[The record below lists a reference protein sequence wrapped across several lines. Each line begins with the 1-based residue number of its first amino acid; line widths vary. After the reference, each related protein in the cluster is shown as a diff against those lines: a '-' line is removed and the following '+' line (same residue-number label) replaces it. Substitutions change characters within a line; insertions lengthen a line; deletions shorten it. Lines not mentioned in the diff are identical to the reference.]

1 MGSNILVTGASGK
14 VGSAVVRHLAGLGVA
29 ARLGVRNLDLK
40 NEIPEKMQPVAFDY
54 EEPDLMRAAL
64 TDVNT
69 LFLMTPP
76 DNRQVDWAT
85 RAIDH
90 AVDAGVERVVR
101 LSVAAAPVVPGIQIG
116 RWHRTVERY
125 LMASGLDWTVIR
137 PVPYMQNFLGLFP
150 RRNGTEYYLP
160 LGQGKVSYIDAED
173 VGAFCAWALTHP
185 EATDQTFTIT
195 GNDVLA
201 AEVAIATIN
210 QSARVKLRYTDAD
223 KAVWRQEMLEKGMP
237 EWFVGALSE
246 LFSVLATGKVSAVSD
261 TFKEKLGRD
270 PITFENF
277 VQRNAKAF
285 QAMQLS
291 SAA

>member
-1 MGSNILVTGASGK
+1 MDSKILVIGASGK
-14 VGSAVVRHLAGLGVA
+14 VGSALVRHLAGLGVA
-29 ARLGVRNLDLK
+29 TRAGVRNLDIE
-40 NEIPEKMQPVAFDY
+40 NELPEGMEPVAFDY
-54 EEPDLMRAAL
+54 EKPGLMRAAL
-64 TDVNT
+64 TDVKI

-90 AVDAGVERVVR
+90 AVDVGVERVVR
-101 LSVAAAPVVPGIQIG
+101 LSIAAAPMVPGIQIG

-137 PVPYMQNFLGLFP
+137 PVPYMQNFLGMFP
-150 RRNGTEYYLP
+150 RRNGTEYYAP
-160 LGQGKVSYIDAED
+160 LGQGKVSYIDVED
-173 VGAFCAWALTHP
+173 VGAFCAWALTHS
-185 EATDQTFTIT
+185 EATGQTFTIT

-201 AEVAIATIN
+201 AKEAIATIN
-210 QSARVKLRYTDAD
+210 QSAQVKLRYTAAN
-223 KAVWRQEMLEKGMP
+223 KAVWRQDMLEKGMP
-237 EWFVGALSE
+237 EWFVGVLSE
-246 LFSVLATGKVSAVSD
+246 LFSVLGTGKVSAVSD

-270 PITFENF
+270 PVTFEQF

-285 QAMQLS
+285 QAMPLS